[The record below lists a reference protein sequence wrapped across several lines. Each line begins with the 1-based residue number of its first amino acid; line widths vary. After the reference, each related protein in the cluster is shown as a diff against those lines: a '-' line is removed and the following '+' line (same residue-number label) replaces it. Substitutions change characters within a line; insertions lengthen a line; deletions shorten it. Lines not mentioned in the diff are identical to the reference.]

1 MKRGAKNIDIKNPE
15 TILPWVT
22 ECIFR
27 HIKRHDFRK
36 LLRKHGMSTAQFKA
50 AQIKNKRGKVVDY
63 DREAFAPYIKMIAE
77 EAAEQIARRELIIE
91 PIKIALR
98 VDPSS
103 GKLRYIGVECP
114 MQQIFDYI
122 VVKSSMDILMRFIVL
137 EQVSSIKKRG
147 QDMGVKLIRYWV
159 KNHKPKYHVK
169 GDITKCFPSAK
180 YERFLEL
187 FGRHCVNNDI
197 LWLWAYLFETHRAAY
212 RTIKNYKGKCGMIV
226 GALPSC
232 WAVQFMLSWV
242 YRFAKGL
249 HYERRG
255 QRIKIFEDA
264 LFFMDDILLTGN
276 NRLKMQRSFGKVI
289 KYARDFLGFSI
300 KPNWHIKELE
310 QEPIDMMG
318 YVIHADGHITI
329 RARVFLRARRNVL
342 RYNASGSYKLK
353 QAQRACSYKGYI
365 KNSNSY
371 QVRHKYDM
379 NKAMR
384 AAAHVVSEHDRRDGA

>member
-15 TILPWVT
+15 IILPWVT

-147 QDMGVKLIRYWV
+147 QNMGVKLIRYWV

-187 FGRHCVNNDI
+187 FGRYCVNNDI

-353 QAQRACSYKGYI
+353 QAQRACSYKGYF

>member
-1 MKRGAKNIDIKNPE
+1 
-15 TILPWVT
+15 
-22 ECIFR
+22 
-27 HIKRHDFRK
+27 
-36 LLRKHGMSTAQFKA
+36 MSTAQFKA

-63 DREAFAPYIKMIAE
+63 DREAFFPYIKMIAE
-77 EAAEQIARRELIIE
+77 DAAEQIARRGLIIE

-147 QDMGVKLIRYWV
+147 QDMGVRLIRYWV

-180 YERFLEL
+180 YQRFLEL
-187 FGRHCVNNDI
+187 FGKYCVNDDI
-197 LWLWAYLFETHRAAY
+197 LWLWATLFETHKAAY
-212 RTIKNYKGKCGMIV
+212 MTIENYKGECGMIV

-255 QRIKIFEDA
+255 QRIKIFEDT

-276 NRLKMQRSFGKVI
+276 NRLKMQRSFSKVI
-289 KYARDFLGFSI
+289 KFARDFLGFSI

-318 YVIHADGHITI
+318 YVVHADGHITI

-342 RYNASGSYKLK
+342 RYHANGGYKLK
-353 QAQRACSYKGYI
+353 QAQRACSYKGYF

-371 QVRHKYDM
+371 QVRHKYDI

-384 AAAHVVSEHDRRDGA
+384 AAAHVVSLHDRRDGA

>member
-15 TILPWVT
+15 IILPWVT

-63 DREAFAPYIKMIAE
+63 DREAFAPYIKMIAV
-77 EAAEQIARRELIIE
+77 EAAEQIARRELVIE

-98 VDPSS
+98 MDPSS

-147 QDMGVKLIRYWV
+147 QDMGVRLIRYWV
-159 KNHKPKYHVK
+159 KNHKPKFHVK

-180 YERFLEL
+180 YQRFLEL
-187 FGRHCVNNDI
+187 FGRYCVNDDI
-197 LWLWAYLFETHRAAY
+197 LWLWATLFETHKAAY
-212 RTIKNYKGKCGMIV
+212 LTIENYKGECGMIV

-242 YRFAKGL
+242 YRFAKEQ

-276 NRLKMQRSFGKVI
+276 NRRKMQRHFGKVI
-289 KYARDFLGFSI
+289 KFARDFLGFDI

-310 QEPIDMMG
+310 LEPIDMMG
-318 YVIHADGHITI
+318 YVVHADGHITI

-353 QAQRACSYKGYI
+353 QAQRACSYKGYF

-371 QVRHKYDM
+371 QVRHKYNM
-379 NKAMR
+379 NEAMK

>member
-27 HIKRHDFRK
+27 HLKRHDFRK

-187 FGRHCVNNDI
+187 FGRYCVNNDI

-212 RTIKNYKGKCGMIV
+212 RTIKNYKGKYGMIV

-318 YVIHADGHITI
+318 YVVHADGHITI

-353 QAQRACSYKGYI
+353 QAQRACSYKGYF

>member
-15 TILPWVT
+15 IILPWVT

-63 DREAFAPYIKMIAE
+63 DREAFAPYIKIIAE

-187 FGRHCVNNDI
+187 FGRYCVNNDI

-353 QAQRACSYKGYI
+353 QAQRACSYKGYF

>member
-98 VDPSS
+98 MDPSS

-114 MQQIFDYI
+114 MQQILDYI

-147 QDMGVKLIRYWV
+147 QDMGVRLIRYWV

-180 YERFLEL
+180 YQRFLEL
-187 FGRHCVNNDI
+187 FGRYCVNDDI
-197 LWLWAYLFETHRAAY
+197 LWLWATLFETHKAAY
-212 RTIKNYKGKCGMIV
+212 MTIENYKGECGMIV

-255 QRIKIFEDA
+255 QRIKIFENA

-289 KYARDFLGFSI
+289 KFARDFLGFSI

-318 YVIHADGHITI
+318 FVVHADGHITI

-353 QAQRACSYKGYI
+353 QAQRACSYKGYF

-371 QVRHKYDM
+371 QVRHKYDI

>member
-15 TILPWVT
+15 IILPWVT

-63 DREAFAPYIKMIAE
+63 DREAFAPYIKIIAE

-114 MQQIFDYI
+114 MQQIFYYI

-187 FGRHCVNNDI
+187 FGRYCVNNDI

-353 QAQRACSYKGYI
+353 QAQRACSYKGYF

>member
-91 PIKIALR
+91 AIKIALR

-180 YERFLEL
+180 YQRFLEL
-187 FGRHCVNNDI
+187 FGKYCVNDDI
-197 LWLWAYLFETHRAAY
+197 LWLWATLFETHKAAY
-212 RTIKNYKGKCGMIV
+212 MTIENYKGECGMIV

-242 YRFAKGL
+242 YRFAKDL

-318 YVIHADGHITI
+318 YVVHADGHITI

-353 QAQRACSYKGYI
+353 QAQRACSYKGYF

-371 QVRHKYDM
+371 QVRHKYDI

-384 AAAHVVSEHDRRDGA
+384 AAAHVVSLHDRRDGA

>member
-63 DREAFAPYIKMIAE
+63 DREAFVPYIKMIAE
-77 EAAEQIARRELIIE
+77 EAAEQIARRELVIE

-187 FGRHCVNNDI
+187 FGRYCVNDDI

-232 WAVQFMLSWV
+232 WAVQFMLSFV
-242 YRFAKGL
+242 YRFIKDM

-255 QRIKIFEDA
+255 ERINIFEDA

-276 NRLKMQRSFGKVI
+276 NRRKMQHSFGKVI
-289 KYARDFLGFSI
+289 KFAHDFLGFDI

-318 YVIHADGHITI
+318 YVVHADGHITI

-353 QAQRACSYKGYI
+353 QAQRACSYKGYF

>member
-27 HIKRHDFRK
+27 HIKRHDLRK
-36 LLRKHGMSTAQFKA
+36 MLRKHGMSTAQFKA
-50 AQIKNKRGKVVDY
+50 AQIRSQRGKVVDY
-63 DREAFAPYIKMIAE
+63 DREAFKPYIESITK
-77 EAAEQIARRELIIE
+77 EAAEQISKRSLILE

-122 VVKSSMDILMRFIVL
+122 VVKSSMDILMHFIVL

-147 QDMGVKLIRYWV
+147 QDMGIKLIRYWV
-159 KNHKPKYHVK
+159 INHKPKYHVK
-169 GDITKCFPSAK
+169 GDITKCFPSAD
-180 YERFLEL
+180 YHRFLEL
-187 FGRHCVNNDI
+187 FGKYCVNDDI
-197 LWLWAYLFETHRAAY
+197 LWLWAYIFETHKAAY
-212 RTIKNYKGKCGMIV
+212 KTIKNYNGKCGMIV

-242 YRFAKGL
+242 YRFAKSL

-255 QRIKIFEDA
+255 EPIKVFEDA

-276 NRLKMQRSFGKVI
+276 NRRKMQRSFGKVI
-289 KYARDFLGFSI
+289 KFAHEFLGFDI

-310 QEPIDMMG
+310 LEPIDMMG
-318 YVIHADGHITI
+318 YRVHADGHITI
-329 RARVFLRARRNVL
+329 RDRVFLRARRNVL
-342 RYNASGSYKLK
+342 RYHANGCYKLK
-353 QAQRACSYKGYI
+353 QAQRACSYKGYF
-365 KNSNSY
+365 KHSDSY
-371 QVRHKYDM
+371 KVRQRY
-379 NKAMR
+379 NVNEAMR
-384 AAAHVVSEHDRRDGA
+384 AASRVVSEHDRRAGA

>member
-36 LLRKHGMSTAQFKA
+36 LLRQHGMSTAQFKA

-147 QDMGVKLIRYWV
+147 QDMGIKLIRYWV

-180 YERFLEL
+180 YQRFLEL
-187 FGRHCVNNDI
+187 FGRYCVNDDI
-197 LWLWAYLFETHRAAY
+197 LWLWATLFETHKAAY
-212 RTIKNYKGKCGMIV
+212 MTIENYKGECGMIV

-242 YRFAKGL
+242 YRFAKDL

-318 YVIHADGHITI
+318 YVVHADGHITI

-353 QAQRACSYKGYI
+353 QAQRACSYKGYF

-371 QVRHKYDM
+371 QVRHKYNM
-379 NKAMR
+379 NEAMR